1 MTQTDSSS
9 NVDSDR
15 FPQAKGRIGG
25 EVAVDLGVFSA
36 FEVLQVLCNLKK
48 SGYVDVRRGNGE
60 RASCWLSNGTVN
72 HAECRR
78 LRGREALR
86 ELLSW
91 DGGAFC
97 FYAGDG
103 GGPATESIRFEELV
117 LGRLL

>member
-25 EVAVDLGVFSA
+25 A

>member
-1 MTQTDSSS
+1 MT
-9 NVDSDR
+9 R
-15 FPQAKGRIGG
+15 GRLGS

-48 SGYVDVRRGNGE
+48 SGYVDARRDDGL

-78 LRGREALR
+78 LRGEEALQ

-91 DGGAFC
+91 DGGAFR

-103 GGPATESIRFEELV
+103 GGPAAESIRFEELV
-117 LGRLL
+117 LGRLPEREQPIPQPADS